1 MFGYIKP
8 HVPELKV
15 KQYELYRG
23 IYCGLCRS
31 MGKVSGQLS
40 RMTLSYDFVFLA
52 AVRMILCGVE
62 PIFSESRC
70 MVHPMKKRAVLED
83 NEALRYT
90 AAVSALLAGEKNT
103 DDLSDE
109 RGVKRIKALLLSPM
123 LSSMAKR
130 AQKRLE
136 EHADEQIRELLSD
149 LSLLE
154 KGDCSSADQAAD
166 AFGRVLATVFSM
178 GLEGE
183 KETLARHI
191 GHSTGRFVYLC
202 DAADDMAEDIR
213 KNRYNPLALGWGE
226 LALDQ
231 STGEMSPLV
240 KESVRTSAPIDL
252 EALGEAV
259 EELDGGHP
267 LTPIVKNI
275 VYLGMTAAMERILDK
290 QGRKARAAKT
300 EKI

>member
-15 KQYELYRG
+15 GQYELYRG

-31 MGKVSGQLS
+31 MGRVSGQLS

-52 AVRMILCGVE
+52 AVRMILCGVD
-62 PIFSESRC
+62 PLYSESRC
-70 MVHPMKKRAVLED
+70 MAHPMKKRAVLED

-90 AAVSALLAGEKNT
+90 AAVSALLAGEKNA

-109 RGVKRIKALLLSPM
+109 RGVKRIKALLLSP
-123 LSSMAKR
+123 LLASMSKR
-130 AQKRLE
+130 AQRKLE
-136 EHADEQIRELLSD
+136 EHTDEKIRDLLGE

-154 KGDCSSADQAAD
+154 KGGCSSADQAAD
-166 AFGRVLATVFSM
+166 AFGRVLATVFSL
-178 GLEGE
+178 GLDGE
-183 KETLARHI
+183 KEALAQRI

-202 DAADDMAEDIR
+202 DAADDMVQDIR
-213 KNRYNPLALGWGE
+213 QKRYNPLALGWGD
-226 LALDQ
+226 LALDE
-231 STGEMSPLV
+231 STGEMSAMV

-259 EELDGGHP
+259 EELDESHP

-275 VYLGMTAAMERILDK
+275 VYLGMTAAMERILNK
-290 QGRKARAAKT
+290 QGPKACATKAET
-300 EKI
+300 I